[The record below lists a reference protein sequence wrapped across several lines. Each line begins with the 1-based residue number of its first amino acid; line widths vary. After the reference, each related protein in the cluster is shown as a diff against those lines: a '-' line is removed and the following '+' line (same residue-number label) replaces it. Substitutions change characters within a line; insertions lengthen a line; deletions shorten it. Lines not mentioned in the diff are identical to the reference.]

1 MPNRKRIKKAAQV
14 LYYGLALLFLFFFLV
29 LFMQRK
35 FSAAWIELIL
45 LLLLFFGFGWLMVD
59 FAMNSKFK
67 YNMVR
72 FSDYSSEREYPLF
85 KQNSPWL
92 LEKAKPIQIPSK
104 DGLILH
110 GQIIE
115 HENSHLWVI
124 ACHGY
129 GNKARDAMCNY
140 ARGFYDEGCNILLP
154 LARGH
159 HKDSGKF
166 ITMGWKEKED
176 LLLWAQKIVEL
187 DAQAQIYLFGLSM
200 GAATVMM
207 ASSLDFNGR
216 VIGIIEDC
224 GYSCLY
230 DQYKMQL
237 KAIFGL
243 PAWPL
248 LSVCSFVSRLRC
260 GISFK
265 QVDAKKQLAKTNLPM
280 LFIHGKKDGFVPF
293 EMLDENV
300 QACSSTIKETL
311 IMPEA
316 RHGESIYI
324 NTRLYWQTISKFML
338 RCK

>member
-1 MPNRKRIKKAAQV
+1 
-14 LYYGLALLFLFFFLV
+14 L
-29 LFMQRK
+29 
-35 FSAAWIELIL
+35 
-45 LLLLFFGFGWLMVD
+45 
-59 FAMNSKFK
+59 
-67 YNMVR
+67 
-72 FSDYSSEREYPLF
+72 
-85 KQNSPWL
+85 QN
-92 LEKAKPIQIPSK
+92 AKPTQVHSK

-115 HENSHLWVI
+115 NPGSHLWVI

-129 GNKARDAMCNY
+129 GNKASDAMCNY
-140 ARGFYDEGCNILLP
+140 ARGFYDEGCNVLLP

-159 HKDSGKF
+159 HEDSGIF
-166 ITMGWKEKED
+166 ITMGWKEKDD
-176 LLLWAQKIVEL
+176 LLLWAKEIIKQ
-187 DAQAQIYLFGLSM
+187 DSQAQIFLFGLSM

-207 ASSLDFNGR
+207 ASPLNFEGH

-224 GYSCLY
+224 GYSNLY

-248 LSVCSFVSRLRC
+248 LSVCSIVSRLRC

-265 QVDAKKQLAKTNLPM
+265 QVDTKKQLAKTQLPI
-280 LFIHGKKDGFVPF
+280 LFIHGQKDGFVPF
-293 EMLDENV
+293 EMLAENV
-300 QACSSTIKETL
+300 QACTSKIKETL
-311 IMPEA
+311 VLPQA

-324 NTRLYWQTISKFML
+324 DTALYWQTISKFMQ